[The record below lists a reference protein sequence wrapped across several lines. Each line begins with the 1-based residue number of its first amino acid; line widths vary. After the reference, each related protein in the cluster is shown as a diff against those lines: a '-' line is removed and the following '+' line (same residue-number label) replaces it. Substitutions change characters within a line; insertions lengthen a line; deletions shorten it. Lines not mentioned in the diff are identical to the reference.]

1 MLDPDFAAALERIIP
16 NVDYLLGSGPDEF
29 AYLGDDDMMGNAT
42 AYAVDGRTVIVRD
55 APEDR
60 SVLRKTA

>member
-55 APEDR
+55 GA
-60 SVLRKTA
+60 